1 MRVMTRLQSTRLALA
16 ALWHTI
22 NWPQTWLGWVVIS
35 YMVFYFAFFWQ
46 GKNMLEG
53 VVLGIWIVIL
63 IGAGKAWIVRASRWV
78 IDHAWYQINLKV
90 VSERGEKRFVLT
102 VPPNFP
108 KDDETRNRIFRGI
121 H

>member
-1 MRVMTRLQSTRLALA
+1 MRVMTRLQSVQLWLA

-22 NWPQTWLGWVVIS
+22 EWPQTWLGRSVIS
-35 YMVFYFAFFWQ
+35 YMVFYFAFLWQ
-46 GKNMLEG
+46 AKNFLEG
-53 VVLGIWIVIL
+53 LIFGIWLCLFIL
-63 IGAGKAWIVRASRWV
+63 AGKEWVVRAARWI
-78 IDHAWYQINLKV
+78 IDHAWYRINFTV

-108 KDDETRNRIFRGI
+108 KDDETRNRILRGI

>member
-22 NWPQTWLGWVVIS
+22 NWPTRLGWVVIS

-78 IDHAWYQINLKV
+78 IDHAWYRINLKI